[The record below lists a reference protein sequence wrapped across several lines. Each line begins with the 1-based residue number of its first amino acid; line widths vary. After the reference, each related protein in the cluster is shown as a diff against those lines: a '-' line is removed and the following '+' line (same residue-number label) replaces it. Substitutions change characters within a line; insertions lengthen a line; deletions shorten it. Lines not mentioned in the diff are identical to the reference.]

1 MNRVSLMTDE
11 IVSIKGIKDGLLITL
26 SPTEEWQSIIQELAT
41 RIDEKQ
47 AFFKG
52 ARVTADF
59 GERPVPKYELTA
71 LKATLNRRDLTLV
84 VVQTSSA
91 TTIESAEALDLRT
104 NVPDDTR
111 QQKNEINDDLLDA
124 LPIDS
129 EEQGTVGVMIKR
141 TLRSGRTVHSRGHVV
156 VFGDVNP
163 GAKIIATGDIIIW
176 GRLRGMVH
184 AGAEGDTTAIICALD
199 MSPNQLRIADLIAT
213 APTDKR
219 RNIRPEVASV
229 RNEQIVVEA
238 WG

>member
-1 MNRVSLMTDE
+1 MTDE
-11 IVSIKGIKDGLLITL
+11 IVSIKGIKDGLLISL
-26 SPTEEWQSIIQELAT
+26 SPTEEWQSITQELAA

-52 ARVTADF
+52 ARVTVDV
-59 GERPVPKYELTA
+59 GERPVPKYELTS
-71 LKATLNRRDLTLV
+71 LKALLDRRELTMI
-84 VVQTSSA
+84 VVQSSSA
-91 TTIESAEALDLRT
+91 TTIESAHALDLRA
-104 NVPDDTR
+104 NVPQDSR
-111 QQKNEINDDLLDA
+111 QQKNELDNELLEA

-141 TLRSGRTVHSRGHVV
+141 TLRSGRTVHSRGHVI

-176 GRLRGMVH
+176 GRLRGTVH
-184 AGAEGDTTAIICALD
+184 AGAEGDVTAVICALD

-213 APTDKR
+213 APSDKK
-219 RNIRPEVASV
+219 RNARPEVASI